1 MIINSAMINSKD
13 VLEMKLNNSIV
24 YSAAPTVSYNYY
36 FQHANTDIPSW
47 IDKSCLFTVNSGTAG
62 YHFQG
67 DAAGIYGT
75 DWFVNYPITSL
86 VGKVTLG
93 YLFLD
98 LTNCTKGLKIT
109 VYSKL
114 RIPTTGHGAGAYI
127 YVYNNTLP
135 NSLGTLSSARTL
147 GSYGDSVGGV
157 GYYNSNSVTLT
168 QAEIAT
174 YKYFAIRM
182 HVNSGATGGSS
193 PEFHVKYVQFEE
205 V

>member
-1 MIINSAMINSKD
+1 MQ
-13 VLEMKLNNSIV
+13 LELMELI
-24 YSAAPTVSYNYY
+24 
-36 FQHANTDIPSW
+36 
-47 IDKSCLFTVNSGTAG
+47 
-62 YHFQG
+62 
-67 DAAGIYGT
+67 
-75 DWFVNYPITSL
+75 WFVNYPITSL
-86 VGKVTLG
+86 AGKITLG

-109 VYSKL
+109 VYTKL
-114 RIPTTGHGAGAYI
+114 RMPTTGHGAGAHI

-147 GSYGDSVGGV
+147 GSYGDSVGGT
-157 GYYNSNSVTLT
+157 GYYNNNSVTLT

-182 HVNSGATGGSS
+182 HVNNWCNWFKS
-193 PEFHVKYVQFEE
+193 EFHVKYVQFEE